1 MKILSVYGNAIVIG
15 TYFVFGAEIPPSRGA
30 WRFSS
35 VFSFGGV
42 RSYDRV
48 HPIAGAAG
56 CHFAANPETARS

>member
-1 MKILSVYGNAIVIG
+1 MKIVIG

-48 HPIAGAAG
+48 RPDFGRG
-56 CHFAANPETARS
+56 SLPVRGANPESARS